1 MRPQQRVMNSY
12 SILDCRHPL
21 NGEYHYQYF
30 CSQDRI
36 RTCTKRGHLPLM
48 GHTPSPSVLL
58 YYVASNQFRHLTI
71 IKGGLRFRPLFL
83 FFRLSFVFRS
93 RNSFG
98 KEKDPTVSGNLDKP
112 TNPITL
118 LL

>member
-1 MRPQQRVMNSY
+1 
-12 SILDCRHPL
+12 
-21 NGEYHYQYF
+21 
-30 CSQDRI
+30 
-36 RTCTKRGHLPLM
+36 
-48 GHTPSPSVLL
+48 
-58 YYVASNQFRHLTI
+58 
-71 IKGGLRFRPLFL
+71 
-83 FFRLSFVFRS
+83 LSFVFRS